1 MKSMRFGGDKQQ
13 GLVSLMTVMFFMI
26 FIMLIAVG
34 FLGLVTHDNR
44 RSVDNDLSASA
55 LAAANSGVEEGK
67 RILIY
72 CHNNPSTP
80 GCTDAL
86 NSKDECKKFA
96 SGHPNTI
103 ATNLGIQIDSN
114 GQGVTGASSQYE
126 QYFSC
131 LTIQTKTEY
140 TTNVL
145 DENSDVIQHLKTV
158 DFFDRVNIA
167 WSDDISQNN
176 RTGQV
181 GSWLKRSAW
190 SAASLM
196 PVLQVQVI
204 PYVASDLSDLN
215 GLENKTRTVYIVP
228 CDGALACSV
237 ITKHIGVLDARG
249 SAGNFRNNTS
259 PMPMAPITY
268 AKCTTPPD
276 NSSYHCDATLEG
288 FDSSTSGYYVR
299 VSLLYAQ
306 KTNLQITPYKTG
318 TTNDPAMLDD
328 VQPWIDVTG
337 RTNDVYR
344 RVRAQVSYGA
354 DPILPRHVID
364 SAASIC
370 KLMTVTNSAT
380 TTTMNC
386 P

>member
-1 MKSMRFGGDKQQ
+1 MSVNGFTEDKQQ

-34 FLGLVTHDNR
+34 FLSLVTHDNR

-67 RILIY
+67 RILLY
-72 CHNNPSTP
+72 CRNNPSAT
-80 GCTDAL
+80 GCSSAL
-86 NSKDECKKFA
+86 NSKDNCSVFSNGDGQALAA
-96 SGHPNTI
+96 S
-103 ATNLGIQIDSN
+103 LGIQVDTN
-114 GQGVTGASSQYE
+114 GQGVIGASSQYD

-131 LTIQTKTEY
+131 LTIQTKTDY

-145 DENSDVIQHLKTV
+145 DEDSDVIQHLKTV
-158 DFFDRVNIA
+158 NEFDRVNVA

-176 RTGQV
+176 RTGEI
-181 GSWLKRSAW
+181 GSWLKKGAW
-190 SAASLM
+190 GAASLM

-204 PYVASDLSDLN
+204 PFVASDFNDLN
-215 GLENKTRTVYIVP
+215 GLESKTRTVYVVP
-228 CDGALACSV
+228 CDGAATCNV
-237 ITKHIGVLDARG
+237 TKHIGVLDARG

-268 AKCTTPPD
+268 AKCTIPPD
-276 NSSYHCDATLEG
+276 GSSYHCDATLEG
-288 FDSSTSGYYVR
+288 FNSSTSSYYVR

-306 KTNLQITPYKTG
+306 KTNLQITPYKAG
-318 TTNDPAMLDD
+318 TPNDPAILDD

-354 DPILPRHVID
+354 DPVLPRHVID

-370 KLMTVTNSAT
+370 KLMTITNAAA